1 MKSIRIMSHLKM
13 KIAKLFLVSVPSLL
27 SKPLLLPYY
36 KYLAKVRRLQGVAK
50 PIKQI
55 ERDRKENYRITF
67 YSGPTILVPQIERVS
82 RFVSGYERAIQR
94 IFSQYKIA
102 ELENFDFETII
113 DVGANVGEFSLAM
126 LNFYQTRVIAV
137 EPVDRT
143 FHCLKENLAAFSN
156 RSECFNLALSNNE
169 EETNFFIAEDLENSS
184 FIRPEVFQSQRVVHT
199 ETLEKFLERR
209 NIEKV
214 DLLKMDAEGF
224 EPEVLSGLGRHLS
237 RILNFTID
245 CSPERLG
252 KSTTNEVRQF
262 FVLNQ
267 IPYREF
273 TDKESGRVILVGGKN
288 LKVD

>member
-1 MKSIRIMSHLKM
+1 
-13 KIAKLFLVSVPSLL
+13 
-27 SKPLLLPYY
+27 
-36 KYLAKVRRLQGVAK
+36 
-50 PIKQI
+50 
-55 ERDRKENYRITF
+55 
-67 YSGPTILVPQIERVS
+67 
-82 RFVSGYERAIQR
+82 
-94 IFSQYKIA
+94 
-102 ELENFDFETII
+102 LENSDFETII

-143 FHCLKENLAAFSN
+143 FQCLKENLAAFSN

-184 FIRPEVFQSQRVVHT
+184 FIRPQVFQSRKVVQT
-199 ETLEKFLERR
+199 ETLEKFLEKR

-224 EPEVLSGLGRHLS
+224 EPEVLSGLGRLLH
-237 RILNFTID
+237 RIVNYTID

-262 FVLNQ
+262 FILNQ